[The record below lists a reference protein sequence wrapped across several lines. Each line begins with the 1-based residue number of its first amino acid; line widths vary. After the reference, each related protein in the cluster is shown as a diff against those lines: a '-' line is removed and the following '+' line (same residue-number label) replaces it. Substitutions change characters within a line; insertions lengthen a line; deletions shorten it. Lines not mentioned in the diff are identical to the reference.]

1 MSPRGAS
8 SSLITSAPRSDIN
21 LHASGPATYWV
32 RSRIRRPEKIPLFD
46 ESAIGYSPLKR
57 KAPTP
62 SSMSAATPPRAELR
76 CSLVFARREST
87 SNIRLVV
94 GVGAEVGSVG
104 VEEFVLVARLPLKEA
119 KAYARRVEP

>member
-1 MSPRGAS
+1 MSS
-8 SSLITSAPRSDIN
+8 
-21 LHASGPATYWV
+21 
-32 RSRIRRPEKIPLFD
+32 
-46 ESAIGYSPLKR
+46 
-57 KAPTP
+57 
-62 SSMSAATPPRAELR
+62 ATPPRAELR